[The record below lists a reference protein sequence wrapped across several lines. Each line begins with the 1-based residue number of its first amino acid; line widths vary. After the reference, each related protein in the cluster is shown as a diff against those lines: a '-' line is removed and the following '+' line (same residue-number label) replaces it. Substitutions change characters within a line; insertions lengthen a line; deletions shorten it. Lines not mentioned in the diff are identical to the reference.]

1 MRLKRVTILLAVLL
15 VVLSAII
22 GVLLF
27 NFVIKPQSTI
37 VPDFVGK
44 PVSDVYIWCAGLD
57 EDHSCEVSYEDCAEY
72 GKDVVFEQSITGGS
86 KMKEPVVIFKVS
98 NGQGNKIILPF
109 IGPETNRS
117 DIEAWALT
125 FHITNITYIE
135 EVSDTVEKNHVIRI
149 EPTYNVTR
157 DTPLKVYVSIGKE
170 DRQDKKEEDKKEEEK
185 KEEEVVPSEIEVKY
199 GDYIGLTVEEFEKKA
214 AALHLKPNH
223 NSKRDQY
230 DPHIAFGNI
239 VWHGSGIY
247 VPDETFNYGVC
258 INELVISAG
267 QYVGLSEDAFI
278 KTARDL
284 SLVPTHL
291 SNRDSFSTSVANGS
305 VVTHGSGVYVKDEAF
320 NYGLSLG
327 PAKVE
332 SGYEGASEEV
342 FLSYLSRFGLTGD
355 RKTSTS
361 ETIAAGRIISY
372 HTGKYSTGDAVT
384 YTISLGPDTRVN
396 VPDYSGK
403 AESELLNFIS
413 ANGLHAGVR
422 SVQSS
427 MTPEGYIISNDS
439 GTKNKGDVIN
449 YIVSSGPYIPKVKM
463 DKFEYLHDMIS
474 SADSYEEAAQK
485 ADLYFKEKGFTNYE
499 IQSVFLSSVK
509 PGQLLMV
516 TVDDEQHSSAKEYP
530 TYAKIV
536 VQISNWLMS
545 PAHS

>member
-15 VVLSAII
+15 VILSAAV

-37 VPDFVGK
+37 VPDFIGK
-44 PVSDVYIWCAGLD
+44 PVSDVYVWCAGLD
-57 EDHSCEVSYEDCAEY
+57 DDHSCEVSYEDSAEY
-72 GKDVVFEQSITGGS
+72 EKDIVFEQSITGGN
-86 KMKEPVVIFKVS
+86 KMKVSVVSFKVS
-98 NGQGNKIILPF
+98 NGEGNKIILPF
-109 IGPETNRS
+109 VGPETNRS

-125 FHITNITYIE
+125 FHVTNITYIE
-135 EVSDTVEKNHVIRI
+135 EVSDTVEKNHIIRI
-149 EPTYNVTR
+149 EPTDNVTR

-170 DRQDKKEEDKKEEEK
+170 ERQEKKEEEK
-185 KEEEVVPSEIEVKY
+185 KEEEVIPSEIEVKY

-214 AALHLKPNH
+214 EALHLKANH
-223 NSKRDQY
+223 NTKRDQY

-247 VPDETFNYGVC
+247 VPGETFNYGICV
-258 INELVISAG
+258 NELVISAG
-267 QYVGLSEDAFI
+267 QYVGLTEDEFI
-278 KTARDL
+278 KKAKEF

-305 VVTHGSGVYVKDEAF
+305 VVTHGSGVYIKDEAF

-342 FLSYLSRFGLTGD
+342 FLSYLSRFGLTGN
-355 RKTSTS
+355 RKSATS

-372 HTGKYSTGDAVT
+372 HTGKYSTGDSVT

-403 AESELLNFIS
+403 SESELLSFLAN
-413 ANGLHAGVR
+413 NGLKAGVR

-427 MTPEGYIISNDS
+427 MTPEGCIVSNDS
-439 GTKNKGDVIN
+439 GTKNKGDAIN
-449 YIVSSGPYIPKVKM
+449 YVVSSGPYIPKVKM

-474 SADSYEEAAQK
+474 SDDSYEEAAEK

-516 TVDDEQHSSAKEYP
+516 TVDDEQHSTAKEYP

-536 VQISNWLMS
+536 VQISSWLMS
-545 PAHS
+545 PPHN